1 MTDNPKEYP
10 YPIGPLAESFPP
22 LSPARHAALVVRIAQ
37 HSFRPAVIVW
47 REEIIF
53 GVALLKAYKEAG
65 VEPRFEQLADDAD
78 PTEALAAAA
87 IPFLEMDNNARGRA
101 AWMASEWSTR
111 GRPRDEEQN
120 SANLQNKTRAAMAER
135 FGVSVRLIN
144 YFAQVLSENSKAV
157 PALQQAVREW
167 KIKGT
172 DAARVI
178 SRPAVVQERA
188 VELVMSKEVRTV
200 SRAVE
205 RLSGRWPRRWRRRS
219 WRTCWRSHWMRP

>member
-65 VEPRFEQLADDAD
+65 MEPRFEQLADDAD

-87 IPFLEMDNNARGRA
+87 IPFLEMDNNARGA
-101 AWMASEWSTR
+101 GSLD
-111 GRPRDEEQN
+111 G
-120 SANLQNKTRAAMAER
+120 L
-135 FGVSVRLIN
+135 
-144 YFAQVLSENSKAV
+144 
-157 PALQQAVREW
+157 
-167 KIKGT
+167 
-172 DAARVI
+172 RVVH
-178 SRPAVVQERA
+178 PGEAP
-188 VELVMSKEVRTV
+188 
-200 SRAVE
+200 
-205 RLSGRWPRRWRRRS
+205 G
-219 WRTCWRSHWMRP
+219 